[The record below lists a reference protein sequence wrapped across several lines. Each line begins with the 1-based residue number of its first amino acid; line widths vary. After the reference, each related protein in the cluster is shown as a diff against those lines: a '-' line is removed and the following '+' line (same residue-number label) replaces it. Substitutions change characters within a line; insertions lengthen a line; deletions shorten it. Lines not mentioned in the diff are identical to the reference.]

1 MTSVEA
7 RTLERGGDG
16 QDSRLAAVIGSCG
29 HERARFFVPG
39 TLAFWGAVDTS
50 TVDTS
55 TQVDIS
61 CPVFG

>member
-1 MTSVEA
+1 MA
-7 RTLERGGDG
+7 KILDWL
-16 QDSRLAAVIGSCG
+16 RLSDCVDMNVLGS
-29 HERARFFVPG
+29 FVPG